1 MEAII
6 LEDYIST
13 QNINLCNGGSITVG
27 NNTYNSTGLYTD
39 VFSSI
44 NGCDSIIITDLT
56 VGNTTAY

>member
-1 MEAII
+1 MEGLII

-13 QNINLCNGGSITVG
+13 QNIELCNGGSITVG

-44 NGCDSIIITDLT
+44 NGCDKYYYYRFNSW
-56 VGNTTAY
+56 